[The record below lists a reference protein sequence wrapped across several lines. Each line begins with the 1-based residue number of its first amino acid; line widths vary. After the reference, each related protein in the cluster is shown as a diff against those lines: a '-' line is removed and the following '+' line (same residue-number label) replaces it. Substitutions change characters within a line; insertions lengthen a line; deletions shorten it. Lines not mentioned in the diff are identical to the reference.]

1 MKHKARIALTAIGLL
16 GLSLAA
22 QAQNGERYITL
33 ASTTSTE
40 QSGLFGHLLPVFAE
54 ATGIQVRVVAVGTG
68 QAFEIA
74 RRGDADSLLV
84 HDTAGEKT
92 FVAEGYGTERA
103 DVMYNDFVI
112 IGPDGDP
119 ASITEAE
126 SVTEAL
132 RRIAEA
138 EAPFASRGDDSGTH
152 RAELRLW
159 EAAGV
164 EPGGAWY
171 RELGSG
177 MGPTLN
183 TAAAMD
189 AYVMSD
195 RATWVAF
202 DNRQSL
208 ALLFEGDEALFNQY
222 GSILIDPERHPHLKH
237 DLAVQWHQWLLS
249 EQGQQAIADFTVN
262 GEPLFFPNAN
272 APYYGLTPQTA
283 PAAPRAHCSGSAA
296 PRIRRG
302 GPRRS
307 AGSPAPRGRGAGR
320 GAR

>member
-1 MKHKARIALTAIGLL
+1 MQRNARIALTAIGLM

-22 QAQNGERYITL
+22 QAQEGERYITL

-40 QSGLFGHLLPVFAE
+40 ASGLFYAIIPRFTE
-54 ATGIQVRVVAVGTG
+54 KTGISVRVVAVGTG

-84 HDTAGEKT
+84 HDTDGEET

-103 DVMYNDFVI
+103 DVMYNDFVL

-119 ASITEAE
+119 AGIADAE
-126 SVTEAL
+126 SVAEAMRL
-132 RRIAEA
+132 IAEA

-152 RAELRLW
+152 RAEQRLW

-183 TAAAMD
+183 TAAGMD

-202 DNRQSL
+202 ENPQDL
-208 ALLFEGDEALFNQY
+208 TLLFAGDEALFNQY
-222 GSILIDPERHPHLKH
+222 GSLLLDPERHPHLKH
-237 DLAVQWHQWLLS
+237 DLANQWHQWLLS
-249 EQGQQAIADFTVN
+249 EEGQQAIAAFTVN
-262 GEPLFFPNAN
+262 GEQLFFPNAN
-272 APYYGLTPQTA
+272 
-283 PAAPRAHCSGSAA
+283 
-296 PRIRRG
+296 
-302 GPRRS
+302 
-307 AGSPAPRGRGAGR
+307 
-320 GAR
+320 